1 MAKTP
6 MSELAEIVRLQKG
19 RHRRPEDGVCAMELV
34 AWMAGESHTDHP
46 QSVSPVVAAF
56 SRCFNDALDSAHRQR
71 LGLLTTQMIGTH
83 GTRDVEVVRSEMLWN
98 WMIMTAL
105 PEWLAAAQRPDLA
118 AAVATN
124 RSAALN
130 TAIVSLDAYGHAPV
144 RPTDDHRTSAAVSSA
159 LAVAGVTGA
168 CVAGKGAADG
178 YTGAR
183 ARRRWEAAHVVARA
197 AAWSVAE
204 CRGAATVRSDA
215 QLWRTA
221 ENLRERAFVLLEAVI
236 EASPPPPP
244 APDAPPPLVAND
256 AMSAICS
263 PEDSPLAPSR

>member
-1 MAKTP
+1 MARTP
-6 MSELAEIVRLQKG
+6 TRELAEIVRLQKG

-34 AWMAGESHTDHP
+34 AWMSGESHTDHP
-46 QSVSPVVAAF
+46 QSVSPVIAAF
-56 SRCFNDALDSAHRQR
+56 SRCFNDALDPSHRQR
-71 LGLLTTQMIGTH
+71 LGLLTARMIDTVGS
-83 GTRDVEVVRSEMLWN
+83 REVELVRSEMLWN

-118 AAVATN
+118 ATVAIN

-130 TAIVSLDAYGHAPV
+130 SAIVSLDVYGHATV
-144 RPTDDHRTSAAVSSA
+144 RPADDHRTSSSVSSA

-168 CVAGKGAADG
+168 CVAGNGAADG
-178 YTGAR
+178 VSGSG
-183 ARRRWEAAHVVARA
+183 ARRRWETAHVVARA

-204 CRGAATVRSDA
+204 CRGAATVRSEA

-221 ENLRERAFVLLEAVI
+221 ENLRERAFVLLEALI
-236 EASPPPPP
+236 EAAPPAPPAPPPPP
-244 APDAPPPLVAND
+244 PLVKND

-263 PEDSPLAPSR
+263 PEESPITAGR

>member
-1 MAKTP
+1 MARTP
-6 MSELAEIVRLQKG
+6 TRELAEIVRLQKG

-46 QSVSPVVAAF
+46 QSVSPVIAAF

-71 LGLLTTQMIGTH
+71 LGLLTAQMIDTYGSPE
-83 GTRDVEVVRSEMLWN
+83 VELVRSEMLWN
-98 WMIMTAL
+98 WMIMVAV

-118 AAVATN
+118 AAVAAN
-124 RSAALN
+124 RAAALDA
-130 TAIVSLDAYGHAPV
+130 AIVALDVYGHAPV
-144 RPTDDHRTSAAVSSA
+144 RPVDDHSTSANVSSA

-178 YTGAR
+178 VTGSR
-183 ARRRWEAAHVVARA
+183 ARRRWETAHVIARA

-204 CRGAATVRSDA
+204 CRGAATVRSEA

-221 ENLRERAFVLLEAVI
+221 ENLRERAFVLLEALI
-236 EASPPPPP
+236 EAAPPAPPAPPPPP
-244 APDAPPPLVAND
+244 LVENGAISSIWSPDR
-256 AMSAICS
+256 S
-263 PEDSPLAPSR
+263 PEVVGGR